1 MYTIDLTVRRFHCD
15 MFAHVNNARYLEFL
29 EEARWEW
36 LNTISSV
43 KYFQEKNISF
53 IVVSVHINYR
63 RPAVLNDVLSI
74 VTTPQGTGQR
84 SATVKQEVIRKADG
98 KLIADAEVVFAII
111 DNHTGKSI
119 VLDDEMKELFTRLPD
134 PSDS

>member
-1 MYTIDLTVRRFHCD
+1 MYPIELKVRGFHCD

-43 KYFQEKNISF
+43 EYFQEKNISF

-63 RPAVLNDVLSI
+63 RPAVLNDVLTISSLPTG
-74 VTTPQGTGQR
+74 VGQR

-111 DNHTGKSI
+111 DNQTGKSI
-119 VLDDEMKELFTRLPD
+119 VLDDELKALFTKLPD
-134 PSDS
+134 ASDT